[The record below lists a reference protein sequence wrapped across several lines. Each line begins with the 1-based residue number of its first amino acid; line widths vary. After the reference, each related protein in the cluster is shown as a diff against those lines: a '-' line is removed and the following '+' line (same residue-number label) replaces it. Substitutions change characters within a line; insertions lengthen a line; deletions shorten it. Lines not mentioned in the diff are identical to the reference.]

1 MSNLKTQLREIINK
15 YIGYSLHNKDM
26 TVDQCRKEATD
37 QILKAV
43 EGVVPEEKKHICL
56 LGKDGKEY
64 RSQENWI
71 KYGHNVCRDEMMKK
85 VKGSE

>member
-43 EGVVPEEKKHICL
+43 EGCVPSEKNT
-56 LGKDGKEY
+56 DMDVTTFNQEY
-64 RSQENWI
+64 YRMGWI
-71 KYGHNVCRDEMMKK
+71 DCRDEMMKK